1 MNVCFSLQIGVISC
15 ETWDGLTQTF
25 AEKAKSKVYVFCSGF
40 GFFFSYFFKLW
51 QVYYLN
57 VFAIIAT

>member
-1 MNVCFSLQIGVISC
+1 MKVFFSLQIGVISY

-25 AEKAKSKVYVFCSGF
+25 AEKAKSKVYVFYCGF
-40 GFFFSYFFKLW
+40 GALFSYFFKLR

-57 VFAIIAT
+57 IFAVIAT